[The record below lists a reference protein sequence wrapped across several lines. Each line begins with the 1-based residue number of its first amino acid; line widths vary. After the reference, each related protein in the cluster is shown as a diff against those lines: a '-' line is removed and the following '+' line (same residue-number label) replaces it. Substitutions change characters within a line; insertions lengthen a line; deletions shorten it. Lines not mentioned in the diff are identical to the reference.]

1 MRTGFGFTGRFM
13 RGGETTPPPRPAT
26 RGRCRGRCKLGCA
39 KWLRSWLRHPV
50 AVRCS
55 GASRVEHATRVRLP
69 VTRRKHFAAHV
80 QTRRTSRSVRLPICA
95 SENAWWSGRSA
106 HASAGERA
114 RHPAAKHTRP
124 AGNAPGGRVPP
135 HCRLRFGRRG
145 RRSHGSSQLMA
156 SFPACALRFAVSWGA
171 RPVLLREAHRLPASR
186 AVLSE
191 PTIGRIRCPVERQ
204 GAATMHAS
212 PLAVTFSQ
220 RFRFPKACS
229 WQKSKS
235 SGDGKQAG

>member
-1 MRTGFGFTGRFM
+1 M
-13 RGGETTPPPRPAT
+13 RGGEATPLPRPAT
-26 RGRCRGRCKLGCA
+26 RGKMQGKMQT
-39 KWLRSWLRHPV
+39 WLRSWLRSWLRGPV

-55 GASRVEHATRVRLP
+55 GASRVEHATRVLFP
-69 VTRRKHFAAHV
+69 VTRRKRFAACV
-80 QTRRTSRSVRLPICA
+80 QTRRTSISVRLPICA

-156 SFPACALRFAVSWGA
+156 SLRACALRFAVSWGA
-171 RPVLLREAHRLPASR
+171 RPVLPREADRLPASR

-191 PTIGRIRCPVERQ
+191 PTIRGIRCPVERQ
-204 GAATMHAS
+204 GAATK
-212 PLAVTFSQ
+212 TD
-220 RFRFPKACS
+220 
-229 WQKSKS
+229 W
-235 SGDGKQAG
+235 

>member
-1 MRTGFGFTGRFM
+1 MQEERLPVDRRVVEEMLQPGTAQRTGAPDDTVDDVALSQKEFSEIGTILAGDAGDEGFLVHETVMRGFM
-13 RGGETTPPPRPAT
+13 RGGRKTTPPPRPAT

-39 KWLRSWLRHPV
+39 KWLRSWLRRPV

-55 GASRVEHATRVRLP
+55 GASRVEHATRVLFP
-69 VTRRKHFAAHV
+69 VTRRKRFAAHV

-135 HCRLRFGRRG
+135 HCRPAALLGRVLNHAPIKS
-145 RRSHGSSQLMA
+145 RSHIFL
-156 SFPACALRFAVSWGA
+156 
-171 RPVLLREAHRLPASR
+171 
-186 AVLSE
+186 
-191 PTIGRIRCPVERQ
+191 
-204 GAATMHAS
+204 
-212 PLAVTFSQ
+212 
-220 RFRFPKACS
+220 
-229 WQKSKS
+229 
-235 SGDGKQAG
+235 

>member
-1 MRTGFGFTGRFM
+1 MLPVAAPVNCGGTLCRMIRFRQAVVWRGTESQGGTPAQELPNVTRILM
-13 RGGETTPPPRPAT
+13 RGKMQT
-26 RGRCRGRCKLGCA
+26 
-39 KWLRSWLRHPV
+39 WLRSWLRSWLRGPV

-55 GASRVEHATRVRLP
+55 GASRVEHASRVLFP
-69 VTRRKHFAAHV
+69 VTRRRRFAAHV

-171 RPVLLREAHRLPASR
+171 RPVLPREAHRLPASR

-191 PTIGRIRCPVERQ
+191 PTIRGVRCPDERQ
-204 GAATMHAS
+204 GDATK
-212 PLAVTFSQ
+212 TD
-220 RFRFPKACS
+220 
-229 WQKSKS
+229 W
-235 SGDGKQAG
+235 